1 MQNEKRQARHKKA
14 MQTKKELVDEKIANA
29 QQDKGLLLVLTG
41 NGKGKTSSAF
51 GTAVRSLGY
60 GYKVAIV
67 QFIKG
72 SGECGE
78 RNFLEGQSLV
88 SYQCMATDFT
98 WETQD
103 RESDTLAA
111 QATWSEAEK
120 YLRDESIHLVVLD
133 ELTYMTKYGYL
144 DSVEVLDCLKNRPTS
159 QHVIVTG
166 RAASQA
172 LIEIA
177 DTVSEIKPIKHAFDS
192 GIKAQRGI
200 EW

>member
-1 MQNEKRQARHKKA
+1 MGRE
-14 MQTKKELVDEKIANA
+14 
-29 QQDKGLLLVLTG
+29 
-41 NGKGKTSSAF
+41 KTSSAF

-78 RNFLEGQSLV
+78 RNFLEDHPLV

-111 QATWSEAEK
+111 KKAWSAAEA
-120 YLRDESIHLVVLD
+120 YLNDDSIHLVLLD

-144 DSVEVLDCLKNRPTS
+144 EGEEGHK
-159 QHVIVTG
+159 QH
-166 RAASQA
+166 
-172 LIEIA
+172 
-177 DTVSEIKPIKHAFDS
+177 
-192 GIKAQRGI
+192 
-200 EW
+200 